1 MKELF
6 SSIRTII
13 LSLLISIIAPDL
25 SAQAETAT
33 QTPQQTQTQT
43 QVQRPA
49 LPPIDLTTVPIK
61 DQLNT
66 IESRTR
72 IYDNF
77 RAVREDMF
85 QKIKKNVN
93 DTLSNMHKKITSLNK
108 QEATLNATIDS
119 LNSKLNTTQSDLNSV
134 TKSKNSVSL
143 LGMQVEKG
151 TYNSIMWSII
161 IILILLLAVGFLVFK
176 RNQRLVINRNKD
188 LEDLKTEFEA
198 YRKTSREAREKMA
211 LQHFNELKKLRGE

>member
-1 MKELF
+1 MKETFISTRAITL
-6 SSIRTII
+6 
-13 LSLLISIIAPDL
+13 LLLILITAHVV
-25 SAQAETAT
+25 SAQTETAT
-33 QTPQQTQTQT
+33 QIPQTTPTQT
-43 QVQRPA
+43 QVKRPA
-49 LPPIDLTTVPIK
+49 APPIDLTTVPIK

-93 DTLSNMHKKITSLNK
+93 DTLSAMHQKIQSLNR
-108 QEATLNATIDS
+108 QEATLNTTIDS
-119 LNSKLNTTQSDLNSV
+119 LNSKLNTTQSDLNTV

-143 LGMQVEKG
+143 LGMQIDKG
-151 TYNSIMWSII
+151 AYNSIMWSVI
-161 IILILLLAVGFLVFK
+161 IILLFLLLVGFLVFK
-176 RNQRLVINRNKD
+176 RNQRVVINRNKD
-188 LEDLKTEFEA
+188 LEDLKAEFEA